1 MSDRPSAC
9 PSWKRRDA
17 CEAWGAQGPRTCL
30 RRAALHFDIFLG
42 TESPA
47 ALTAHRVPG
56 LRSSSYTVLWP
67 SQGEN
72 VASYLQ
78 IEKLEDFK
86 AAPAKS
92 LAEHWAQCGWT
103 VPTNSWASL
112 QDFPSLSSRVQAWGP
127 LLWEVGGPGKQGRQ
141 VGWTAAGR
149 SGPQVGLQTCS
160 QAPGIRPPP
169 SHPQARAVWLSA
181 GWGVR
186 S

>member
-1 MSDRPSAC
+1 MTDPPLVHPRSAGTPTRP
-9 PSWKRRDA
+9 
-17 CEAWGAQGPRTCL
+17 GGPRP
-30 RRAALHFDIFLG
+30 
-42 TESPA
+42 PA
-47 ALTAHRVPG
+47 PATGGQLSALTSSWEQSVPLLSLPTG
-56 LRSSSYTVLWP
+56 SPGPHSLSYTVLWP

-72 VASYLQ
+72 MASYLQ
-78 IEKLEDFK
+78 IEKLE
-86 AAPAKS
+86 APAKS

-112 QDFPSLSSRVQAWGP
+112 QAFPSLSSRVQAWGP
-127 LLWEVGGPGKQGRQ
+127 LLWEVGGPGKQDRR

-149 SGPQVGLQTCS
+149 PGPQVGLQTCS

>member
-47 ALTAHRVPG
+47 ALTAHRAPG

-112 QDFPSLSSRVQAWGP
+112 QAFPSLSSRVQAWGP
-127 LLWEVGGPGKQGRQ
+127 LLWEVHDYYLFWPHWVLAVACRDLSLVAAWGLLVAEHGGLECKGFGSCA
-141 VGWTAAGR
+141 VGT
-149 SGPQVGLQTCS
+149 L
-160 QAPGIRPPP
+160 
-169 SHPQARAVWLSA
+169 
-181 GWGVR
+181 
-186 S
+186 